1 MSGLQIIFIL
11 VAALTLG
18 AGLLAVTVRN
28 LVHAALWLILALFGV
43 AIFFVLLNA
52 GFLAVAQVVIYIG
65 AIAIL
70 MIFAIMLTQQ
80 VASYKGTQLN
90 ANWIWSAFIAVVVFA
105 GLAWILSSWSGFST
119 LPPEMSA
126 RADPLRQLGNAL
138 VSPTAYV
145 IPFEVA
151 SVLLLAALI
160 GAIIIAWDRK

>member
-1 MSGLQIIFIL
+1 MSGLQIVFIV

-18 AGLLAVTVRN
+18 AGFLAVTVRN
-28 LVHAALWLILALFGV
+28 LVHAALYLILALFGV
-43 AIFFVLLNA
+43 AIFLVLLNA

-80 VASYKGTQLN
+80 VITEKGTQLN
-90 ANWIWSAFIAVVVFA
+90 ANWIWAAVMSVALFA
-105 GLAWILSSWSGFST
+105 GLVWILSSWDGFST
-119 LPPEMSA
+119 TQPAMSA
-126 RADPLRQLGNAL
+126 RADPLTQLGNAL
-138 VSPTAYV
+138 VSPTGYV